1 MTKRLLAG
9 ILAFAV
15 ILLTLVNTSFAANQK
30 TALYTASITTAYGSG
45 SATVVY
51 HTPDVLKPN
60 SSVPRLGTLKPGS
73 SIDIVDVLPNYVEIL
88 FGNSTGFVLRMRIEN
103 VAAVNPVTTPRYG
116 TVVSRYYTVLDTET
130 RVKSEPD
137 AGSDTLITLQAGTH
151 LGFVDI
157 SDGWARL
164 IFKRQYGYV
173 STDLFPT
180 LHMVAPTEAMADEDT
195 PIAVYNSFY
204 NIAENDMNLNRIENL
219 KVGCVRMDRVMKPGE
234 SMDFNG
240 SVGPFTA
247 RNGYLKAWGLFEG
260 ELVPS
265 SGGGSCQISS
275 TLYNAVMPLNGLT
288 VLARAP
294 HGLNGAPYLPHG
306 VDASSGGLN
315 FIFRNDYDFSV
326 RITSHVQDGVLFIAI
341 YKELNIS

>member
-1 MTKRLLAG
+1 MPKRLLAG
-9 ILAFAV
+9 ILTY
-15 ILLTLVNTSFAANQK
+15 TLVLLLLINTSYAASHK
-30 TALYTASITTAYGSG
+30 PVLYTASITTAYGSSSG
-45 SATVVY
+45 TVVY
-51 HTPDVLKPN
+51 YTPDVLRPN
-60 SSVPRLGTLKPGS
+60 SSVPRLGALKPGS
-73 SIDIVDVLPNYVEIL
+73 LIEIVDVLPNYVEIL
-88 FGNSTGFVLRMRIEN
+88 FGKSTGFVLRMRIEN
-103 VAAVNPVTTPRYG
+103 VIAVSPAITPRYG
-116 TVVSRYYTVLDTET
+116 TVVSRYYTVLDAEAE
-130 RVKSEPD
+130 VKSEPD
-137 AGSDTLITLQAGTH
+137 AGSETLITLQAGTY

-173 STDLFPT
+173 STDLLPS
-180 LHMVAPTEAMADEDT
+180 LHMVAPTEGLADEDT

-204 NIAENDMNLNRIENL
+204 NIAENEMNLNRIENL
-219 KVGCVRMDRVMKPGE
+219 KVGSVRMDRVMQPGE

-275 TLYNAVMPLNGLT
+275 TLYNAVLPLNGLT

-315 FIFRNDYDFSV
+315 FIFRNDYDFPV
-326 RITSHVQDGVLFIAI
+326 RIVSHVQDGVLYIAI
-341 YKELNIS
+341 YKEMIS

>member
-1 MTKRLLAG
+1 MSKRLLAG
-9 ILAFAV
+9 MLTFTL
-15 ILLTLVNTSFAANQK
+15 ILLSLVNASFAASRK
-30 TALYTASITTAYGSG
+30 TVLYTASITTAYGSD

-51 HTPDVLKPN
+51 HTPDALKPN

-73 SIDIVDVLPNYVEIL
+73 PIEIVDVQPNYVEIL

-103 VAAVNPVTTPRYG
+103 VIAVNPAITPRYG
-116 TVVSRYYTVLDTET
+116 TVVSRYYTVLDSEAE
-130 RVKSEPD
+130 VKSEPD
-137 AGSDTLITLQAGTH
+137 AGSETLITLQAGTY

-173 STDLFPT
+173 STDLLPS
-180 LHMVAPTEAMADEDT
+180 LYMVAPTEALAEEDT

-204 NIAENDMNLNRIENL
+204 NIAENEMNLNRIENL
-219 KVGCVRMDRVMKPGE
+219 KVGSVRMDRVMQPGE

-275 TLYNAVMPLNGLT
+275 TLYNAVLPLNGLT

-315 FIFRNDYDFSV
+315 FIFRNDYNFPV
-326 RITSHVQDGVLFIAI
+326 RIVSHVQDGVLYIAI
-341 YKELNIS
+341 YKEMTS

>member
-1 MTKRLLAG
+1 MPKRLLAG
-9 ILAFAV
+9 LFILTA
-15 ILLTLVNTSFAANQK
+15 ILTLLIPTSYAANRK
-30 TALYTASITTAYGSG
+30 TVLYKGSVTTAYGSG
-45 SATVVY
+45 SATYVY
-51 HTPDVLKPN
+51 PTADVQRPN
-60 SSVPRLGTLKPGS
+60 SSVERIGTLKPGS

-88 FGNSTGFVLRMRIEN
+88 YGNSTGFVLRMRIDN
-103 VAAVNPVTTPRYG
+103 VTAVDPAATPRYG
-116 TVVSRYYTVLDTET
+116 TVVSRYFTILNSEIN
-130 RVKSEPD
+130 VKSQPHANSE
-137 AGSDTLITLQAGTH
+137 TLITLQAGTH

-173 STDLFPT
+173 NTDQLPA
-180 LHMVAPTEAMADEDT
+180 LEMVAPTVDSASGDI

-204 NIAENDMNLNRIENL
+204 NIAENEMNLNRMENL
-219 KVGCVRMDRVMKPGE
+219 KVGSQRMDRVMLPGE
-234 SMDFNG
+234 SLDFNG
-240 SVGPFTA
+240 SVGPFSA
-247 RNGYLKAWGLFEG
+247 RNGYLKAWSLFEG

-275 TLYNAVMPLNGLT
+275 TLYNAVLPLRGLT

-315 FIFRNDYDFSV
+315 FIFRNDYDFPV
-326 RITSHVQDGVLFIAI
+326 RIVSHVQDGALFIAI
-341 YKELNIS
+341 YKEMST